1 MAKTQL
7 TAYDMM
13 GLFKSLWHDLGYTI
27 VVQEEDGTKK
37 EMDIQDYLRADFY
50 TYVKDLRENSDY
62 FEDENGIQFNFPNF
76 DSWVKSYGMT
86 QATYGQ
92 VELTGLEVVA
102 SEDID
107 MGSANAKITFVMPI
121 DKADILESHLGKI
134 RSEIAGR
141 KYYFYNASG
150 EKVDFYASL
159 GETTYE
165 EAPENTPLGK
175 CVFISVTFGIA
186 FMQQTLA
193 SNDSE
198 VEISLDGTN
207 WESLIYTNDDENIA
221 FTGKENLI
229 SNKPYAIGTVISSVT
244 YVRTITYWVFTKD
257 SLQLTLNRKIKSITN
272 DTTSFTDSINIP
284 IWLKERVPYYNDGAL
299 AYENMTT
306 KMVVTNYKIVKK
318 NSDFVNV
325 SLSLSRYGK

>member
-1 MAKTQL
+1 MAKTEI
-7 TAYDMM
+7 TAYDMLN
-13 GLFKSLWHDLGYTI
+13 LFKDIYEGIEYNI
-27 VVQEEDGTKK
+27 VVINENTQEKK
-37 EMDIQDYLRADFY
+37 NVEIQNYLKTDFY
-50 TYVKDLRENSDY
+50 TYTKDLRGEPNEFYGYD
-62 FEDENGIQFNFPNF
+62 GFNFPNLDQWLHSRGF
-76 DSWVKSYGMT
+76 TQSSY
-86 QATYGQ
+86 AQ
-92 VELTGLEVVA
+92 VELVGLEVVA

-244 YVRTITYWVFTKD
+244 YVRTITYWIFTKD
-257 SLQLTLNRKIKSITN
+257 SFQLALNRKIKSITN
-272 DTTSFTDSINIP
+272 DTTSYTDSINIP
-284 IWLKERVPYYNDGAL
+284 IWLREKVPYYNNDGVL
-299 AYENMTT
+299 SYETMTT
-306 KMVVTNYKIVKK
+306 QMVVTNYKIVKK